1 MKLNYSLFD
10 TLLEPVFVLDS
21 SKRIVY
27 CNETA
32 ALLLSSTVR
41 KLTRSNICLTDLMT
55 FSEPL
60 EGLDDLSKVTDPTPY
75 KEVSFTTTEG
85 GSGKIQVT
93 FQKLPQVDHWMAFVR
108 DVTLEERLQ
117 KKYRAELD
125 AKEDVID
132 ELRKAQAELENY
144 SRNLEKMV
152 EERTAEVRGLNQKLK
167 ALLDSLDQGFLIF
180 DQTGLCWEVTS
191 KACETVLETKPAGQ
205 KIWDVLKLA
214 PGQREGFSKWL
225 TTLFLEMLPFDDLA
239 VLGPKTFQ
247 HSLGRRIE
255 LKYYPIRAQD
265 QQIQAVVLVASDI
278 TSLVEAQEQAE
289 KEKSHAGFIL
299 KMFQQKKSFLTFLEE
314 SKRLVSELRRLTQSS
329 PTNWDREAVFRT
341 LHTLKGGAASY
352 SVRDLASTTHELES
366 LIAKLSDDAASFKP
380 QAWSQLQET
389 LEAQHKHFLAESE
402 RLLGS
407 QAGVNTIEVPRTEL
421 QKIFDVLGSW
431 AKSQD
436 FAQELRQR
444 YFTELLEENFQ
455 SFDYVIQR
463 VAQQLHKKVAPLR
476 IAPSGFRW
484 EFESYRS
491 FLGSLVHVFRNAID
505 HGLESPEERR
515 ALGKPELGL
524 IQVTAHPLENGLE
537 LRISDDG
544 RGLNLFAIKQ
554 KMIQN
559 GLKTEGLKPEQIYL
573 HIFDSQ
579 FSTRSE
585 VSELSGR
592 GVGLDAVKAEVE
604 RLGGSVRVET
614 RENQGTTFVFF
625 LPHRAAGT
633 AARRAA

>member
-1 MKLNYSLFD
+1 MKLSYSLFD
-10 TLLEPVFVLDS
+10 TLLEPIFVLDS

-32 ALLLSSTVR
+32 AQLLSSTVR
-41 KLTRSNICLTDLMT
+41 KLTRSNVCLTDLMT

-60 EGLDDLSKVTDPTPY
+60 EGLENLPSVTDPTPY
-75 KEVSFTTTEG
+75 KEVNFTTTEG
-85 GSGKIQVT
+85 GAGKVQVT
-93 FQKLPQVDHWMAFVR
+93 FQKLPHVDHWITFVR

-117 KKYRAELD
+117 KKYRGELD
-125 AKEDVID
+125 AKEGVID
-132 ELRKAQAELENY
+132 ELRKAQGELENY

-214 PGQREGFSKWL
+214 PTQREGFSKWL

-255 LKYYPIRAQD
+255 LKYYPIRASD
-265 QQIQAVVLVASDI
+265 QKIQAVVLVASDI

-299 KMFQQKKSFLTFLEE
+299 KMFQQKRSFLTFLEE
-314 SKRLVSELRRLTQSS
+314 SKRQVSELKRLTQTQPS
-329 PTNWDREAVFRT
+329 TWDREAVFRT

-352 SVRDLASTTHELES
+352 SVRDLASTTHELET
-366 LIAKLSDDAASFKP
+366 LIAKLSAEVPTFDSK
-380 QAWSQLQET
+380 AWTHLNAT
-389 LEAQHKHFLAESE
+389 LEEQHKNLVAEAE
-402 RLLGS
+402 KLLGS
-407 QAGVNTIEVPRTEL
+407 QANLNSIEVPRTEL
-421 QKIFDVLGSW
+421 LKIFDLLGTW

-436 FAQELRQR
+436 FAEELRQR
-444 YFTELLEENFQ
+444 YFTEPLEESFQ
-455 SFDYVIQR
+455 SFDYVIQKL
-463 VAQQLHKKVAPLR
+463 AEQLQKKVAPLR
-476 IAPSGFRW
+476 IEPAGFRW
-484 EFESYRS
+484 DFDAYRS

-505 HGLESPEERR
+505 HGLESPEERK
-515 ALGKPELGL
+515 ALGKPEIGL
-524 IQVTAHPLENGLE
+524 IQVSAQPAPGGLE

-554 KMIQN
+554 KMIQM
-559 GLKTEGLKPEQIYL
+559 GLKTEGLKPDQIYL

-579 FSTRSE
+579 FSTRLE
-585 VSELSGR
+585 VTELSGR
-592 GVGLDAVKAEVE
+592 GVGLDAVKAEVD
-604 RLGGSVRVET
+604 RMGGSVRIET
-614 RENQGTTFVFF
+614 RENQGTTFIFF
-625 LPHRAAGT
+625 LPQKSAAT
-633 AARRAA
+633 APRRAA